1 MYNIPNLIAE
11 IEKRLN
17 VVYTIK
23 ITIAIVI
30 IYDKIISKTD
40 SKTSFVL

>member
-30 IYDKIISKTD
+30 IYDKIIWPD